1 MCPAEKDQNRYRN
14 NPYRKNEV
22 DRQKFL
28 ADSILD
34 RASFPGFFK
43 LAFSSCFFKLAFSS
57 CLFQLV

>member
-1 MCPAEKDQNRYRN
+1 MTLRMCPAEKDQNRYRN

-43 LAFSSCFFKLAFSS
+43 LAFSSC
-57 CLFQLV
+57 LFQLV